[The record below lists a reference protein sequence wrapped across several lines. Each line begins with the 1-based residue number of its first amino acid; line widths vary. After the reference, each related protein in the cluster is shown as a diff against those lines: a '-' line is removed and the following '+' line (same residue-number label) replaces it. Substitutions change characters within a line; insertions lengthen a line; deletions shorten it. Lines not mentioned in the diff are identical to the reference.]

1 MHNVIAGIR
10 LIRSFRFKLRSAT
23 AGKAGVSRAS
33 KSFLLYLRSSSGNA
47 ICTNVVRHFFMKR
60 LFQII
65 FIFGTISS
73 FGQDKEVVLKGDSLF
88 VRDENIATNPFAF
101 GRDPLTHLKTKIKFS
116 KPTIVVAT
124 VANRHVDND
133 VDTTYAITFGRD
145 SFNLYKWDKDENA
158 LLSSYVTTDRFTTR
172 HGIKIGMTKIQI
184 KNLLKNYDIRTI
196 PKYLILE
203 NTEIIEYMILEFNS
217 DILKRIEFQGYFD

>member
-1 MHNVIAGIR
+1 MN
-10 LIRSFRFKLRSAT
+10 
-23 AGKAGVSRAS
+23 
-33 KSFLLYLRSSSGNA
+33 
-47 ICTNVVRHFFMKR
+47 R

-65 FIFGTISS
+65 FIFGTIST

-101 GRDPLTHLKTKIKFS
+101 GRDPLTHLKTKINFS
-116 KPTIVVAT
+116 KPTIVVST

-133 VDTTYAITFGRD
+133 VDTTYAITCGHD

-158 LLSSYVTTDRFTTR
+158 LLTSQVTTDRFATR
-172 HGIKIGMTKIQI
+172 HGIKVGMTKNQI
-184 KNLLKNYDIRTI
+184 KNTLKSYDIRTI

-203 NTEIIEYMILEFNS
+203 STEIIEYLIMEFHN